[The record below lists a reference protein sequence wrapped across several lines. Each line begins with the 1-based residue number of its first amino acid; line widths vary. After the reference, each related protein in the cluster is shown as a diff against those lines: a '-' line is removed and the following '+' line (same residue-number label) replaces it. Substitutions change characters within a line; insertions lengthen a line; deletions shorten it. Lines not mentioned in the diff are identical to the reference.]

1 MKLLKLIITI
11 SLLSSSI
18 TYASCESGHWLKSK
32 TFDGSI
38 VILEDG
44 SVWEI
49 SLLDKLNTTLW
60 IPMDDIIVCNRKL
73 INTDDNTAVGAK
85 RIK

>member
-1 MKLLKLIITI
+1 MKLVRLIITI

-18 TYASCESGHWLKSK
+18 VYASCESGHWIKSK
-32 TFDGSI
+32 TLDGSI
-38 VILEDG
+38 IILEDN

-49 SLLDKLNTTLW
+49 SLLDKLDTTLW
-60 IPMDDIIVCNRKL
+60 MPMDDIIVCNRKL
-73 INTDDNTAVGAK
+73 INTDDNAAAEAK